1 MQSFR
6 TRSAGIALAGALV
19 AVGLVGAPAAN
30 AVLRLLTNVWFA
42 VAVAVGLL
50 VAGSAYFASTVDTP
64 GQWTG
69 ALVNAVAVGASGVYV
84 GTMIRLRRRRNTR
97 R

>member
-1 MQSFR
+1 MLK
-6 TRSAGIALAGALV
+6 I
-19 AVGLVGAPAAN
+19 
-30 AVLRLLTNVWFA
+30 LTNVWFA

-69 ALVNAVAVGASGVYV
+69 ALVNAVAVGASGMYV
-84 GTMIRLRRRRNTR
+84 GTMIRRRRRRNAR

>member
-1 MQSFR
+1 M
-6 TRSAGIALAGALV
+6 
-19 AVGLVGAPAAN
+19 
-30 AVLRLLTNVWFA
+30 LRLLTNVWFA

-69 ALVNAVAVGASGVYV
+69 AVVNSVAVGASGC
-84 GTMIRLRRRRNTR
+84 TSAR
-97 R
+97 

>member
-1 MQSFR
+1 M
-6 TRSAGIALAGALV
+6 
-19 AVGLVGAPAAN
+19 
-30 AVLRLLTNVWFA
+30 LRLLTNVWFA

-64 GQWTG
+64 GQWT
-69 ALVNAVAVGASGVYV
+69 AAVVNSIAVGASGAYV
-84 GTMIRLRRRRNTR
+84 GTMIRRRRRRNTR